1 MGAMPNTNP
10 AIHDEQ
16 TFLLAE
22 EKAKKAHCDFALFLG
37 ATPHNAKAI
46 SSLAPR
52 AAGTYSYDPNNSTC
66 ALTCV

>member
-1 MGAMPNTNP
+1 MPNTNP

-46 SSLAPR
+46 NSLAPR
-52 AAGTYSYDPNNSTC
+52 AAGTY
-66 ALTCV
+66 V